1 MSIPL
6 WVDSFTNQ
14 QFVIL
19 SDEQKEKLGE
29 KYIFEI
35 QGRTDGGTIVRFCTS
50 WATTQ
55 AETDAL
61 IHDIEQL

>member
-1 MSIPL
+1 MPAVNVNIQPEIIS
-6 WVDSFTNQ
+6 WA
-14 QFVIL
+14 L
-19 SDEQKEKLGE
+19 SQTQKEKLGE

-35 QGRTDGGTIVRFCTS
+35 QGRTDSGTIVRFCTS

-61 IHDIEQL
+61 IRDIEQL